1 MKSILKL
8 TIFSIS
14 LFLLGC
20 SKEPTFNFSFPIHE
34 ANYELKIGFAT
45 DLHYLAPSLT
55 DNGAPFIN
63 LLKKGDG
70 KIIHFSEEILD
81 SLISNAKENHL
92 DYLIIPGDLTYNG
105 EKESHLNLAK
115 KLNKLEKSGIKV
127 LLIPGNHDIDSYF
140 SYSFSGNEGTKVENI
155 SYQDFKDIYSEF
167 GYSDAIIK
175 DENSFSYIY
184 PLKENLYAI
193 FLDTNAEGAEN
204 KLKAK
209 TLKWLESSLEALGS
223 ESNYISITHQ
233 NLTAHNK
240 NFIEGF
246 IIQNS
251 EDILKIYEKYNV
263 KLNLTGHIHIQHI
276 SKSDNLNEISTGAL
290 ASYPHSFAKINIDSS
305 NNLSYSSESLPIK
318 TKDMDFE
325 EFKSYSKGFFYE
337 TTYKKSFSK
346 LDEIDNITTK
356 EKEFMA
362 DFSSLVNIGYFS
374 GDLYKSIED
383 LKLHKGYS
391 LWNDKA
397 KTNFFNSYLNSVFE
411 EKAID
416 NTKFEINL
424 N

>member
-1 MKSILKL
+1 MKSMLKII
-8 TIFSIS
+8 IFSIS

-20 SKEPTFNFSFPIHE
+20 SKKPALNFALPIHE
-34 ANYELKIGFAT
+34 ANYELKIGLAT
-45 DLHYLAPSLT
+45 DLHYLDQSLT
-55 DNGAPFIN
+55 DNGEPFIN

-70 KIIHFSEEILD
+70 KLIHFSEEILD
-81 SLISNAKENHL
+81 SLISTTKENHL

-115 KLNKLEKSGIKV
+115 KLKKLENSGTKV

-140 SYSFSGNEGTKVENI
+140 SYSFSGNEGIKVANI

-167 GYSDAIIK
+167 GYSDAILK
-175 DENSFSYIY
+175 DESSFSYIY

-193 FLDTNAEGAEN
+193 FLDTNAEDAEN
-204 KLKAK
+204 KLKTK
-209 TLKWLESSLEALGS
+209 TLKWLESSLESLGS
-223 ESNYISITHQ
+223 EANYISITHQ
-233 NLTAHNK
+233 NLIVHNK

-263 KLNLTGHIHIQHI
+263 KFNLTGHIHIQHI
-276 SKSDNLNEISTGAL
+276 SKSDNFNEISTGAL

-305 NNLSYSSESLPIK
+305 NKLSYSSKSLPIK

-325 EFKSYSKGFFYE
+325 EFKSYSRDFFYE
-337 TTYKKSFSK
+337 VSYKKSFSK
-346 LDEIDNITTK
+346 LEEIDSLTTK
-356 EKEFMA
+356 EKKLMV
-362 DFSSLVNIGYFS
+362 DFSSLVNIAYFS
-374 GDLYKSIED
+374 GDLYITIED

-397 KTNFFNSYLNSVFE
+397 KTNFFNYYLSSIFE
-411 EKAID
+411 EEAIN
-416 NTKFEINL
+416 NTIFEINL